1 MSYFLETELNQNKS
15 IYYSLKQIYGINIP
29 LAKLLCKKMGF
40 CLNLKTKSLDSKQ
53 KELLLALINSSNI
66 KINNDLKT
74 SQTLN
79 LKRLISIKAYKGL
92 RRLQGFPV
100 RGQRTHTNAKS
111 AKKRKF

>member
-15 IYYSLKQIYGINIP
+15 IYYSLKQIYGINLP
-29 LAKLLCKKMGF
+29 LAYSLCKKMGF
-40 CLNLKTKSLDSKQ
+40 CLNLKTKNLDSQ
-53 KELLLALINSSNI
+53 QEEQLLILIEASKI
-66 KINNDLKT
+66 KTNNDLRMFQASNFK
-74 SQTLN
+74 
-79 LKRLISIKAYKGL
+79 KLISIKAYKGL